1 MSIISKNPLVSVI
14 VPIYNAEKSIGKCI
28 ESILKQSLEN
38 IELIL
43 INDGSNDLSGSICDK
58 YALKDN
64 RIIVIHKN
72 NEGVAATRMI
82 GINIARG
89 KYSIQVDSDDWIES
103 SMLKDL
109 YDKATKENA
118 DVVIC
123 DFISDYEDKKHQR
136 YHVQQPSGLKN
147 EDIIKNLL
155 MGEKIKPYCW
165 NKLIRHACYSKY
177 NIQIPSDISHGEDFY
192 LNLALFKNNDLN
204 ISYLPKAYY
213 HYVQGKNSN
222 FLTHR

>member
-1 MSIISKNPLVSVI
+1 MDNKKIGNNTMSIISKNPLVSVI

-118 DVVIC
+118 DVV
-123 DFISDYEDKKHQR
+123 Q
-136 YHVQQPSGLKN
+136 
-147 EDIIKNLL
+147 
-155 MGEKIKPYCW
+155 
-165 NKLIRHACYSKY
+165 
-177 NIQIPSDISHGEDFY
+177 
-192 LNLALFKNNDLN
+192 
-204 ISYLPKAYY
+204 
-213 HYVQGKNSN
+213 
-222 FLTHR
+222 

>member
-147 EDIIKNLL
+147 EEIIL
-155 MGEKIKPYCW
+155 
-165 NKLIRHACYSKY
+165 
-177 NIQIPSDISHGEDFY
+177 
-192 LNLALFKNNDLN
+192 
-204 ISYLPKAYY
+204 
-213 HYVQGKNSN
+213 
-222 FLTHR
+222 